1 MADPVASAGERRGER
16 AAGKGSVRDASE
28 PPGAPAS
35 AASDAF
41 AQSADRIGEQVR
53 EAAGELLREQKERV
67 AAAVH
72 GLADAL
78 RQAAHTFE
86 REESRVAARYIDQAA
101 AQIDRLSE
109 TMRRQT
115 LPDMLASAEDIARR
129 QPALF
134 VTGAVA
140 IGFVMG
146 RVLWRGGDGRTR
158 RSEGY
163 AMTAGESSYH
173 HAGSA
178 PPSGS
183 GVEPS

>member
-16 AAGKGSVRDASE
+16 AVGKGSVRDASE
-28 PPGAPAS
+28 PPRAPAN
-35 AASDAF
+35 AASDALK
-41 AQSADRIGEQVR
+41 QSADRIGEQVR
-53 EAAGELLREQKERV
+53 EAAEELLREQKER
-67 AAAVH
+67 
-72 GLADAL
+72 D
-78 RQAAHTFE
+78 
-86 REESRVAARYIDQAA
+86 ESRIAARYIDQAA

-109 TMRRQT
+109 TMRRQSV
-115 LPDMLASAEDIARR
+115 PDMLASAEDIARR

-140 IGFVMG
+140 IGFVVG
-146 RVLWRGGDGRTR
+146 RVLSRAGDGRTR
-158 RSEGY
+158 RTEGY

-178 PPSGS
+178 PRSGS